1 MNLSKWG
8 IRLAEMRREG
18 WPDTPHPSLAPEE
31 TWYRAVT
38 VYASVERVFRW
49 ICQLRAAPYS
59 YDWIDNFGR
68 QSPRQLI
75 DGLERL
81 EIGQRVMTIFRV
93 DSFLIDRFMTIVP
106 WPTARLLCSDLRITY
121 RCASVGKDQT
131 RLMVRVQIRYPN
143 VPFRSLI
150 STFLQP
156 GDLVMM
162 RKQLLTLKHLAEKPP
177 GS

>member
-1 MNLSKWG
+1 MNFSRWG
-8 IRLAEMRREG
+8 IRLAEMRSEG
-18 WPDTPHPSLAPEE
+18 WSDKRRPTLEPEE

-38 VYASVERVFRW
+38 VNAPVKTVFRW

-81 EIGQRVMTIFRV
+81 EVGQKVMMIFRV
-93 DSFLIDRFMTIVP
+93 DDFSIDHFMTIVP
-106 WPTARLLCSDLRITY
+106 WSPALILCSDLRITY
-121 RCASVGKDQT
+121 RCVPIGKDQT

-143 VPFRSLI
+143 YPCRSLI
-150 STFLQP
+150 SAFLQP
-156 GDLVMM
+156 GDLLMM
-162 RKQLLTLKHLAEKPP
+162 RKQLLTLKYLAENT
-177 GS
+177 SA